1 MVGDLASIELA
12 RVVDEVC
19 LGVIRSAGIVRP
31 PVNALSVAESLGLT
45 VAWDER
51 QRGRARLIG
60 SNLAGSRRGMIL
72 LRPDPRQERRQ
83 WAVAHE
89 IGEHLAGHVFDRLGT
104 PVDEV
109 RPAERESV
117 ANLLSGRVLIPTV
130 WFAKDAARCSWDLA
144 TLKQRYETASHE
156 LIARRMLE
164 FAVPILI
171 TVFDQGQVTF
181 RRGNTLRKSPPLC
194 PDEICAQQRAQDT
207 GAAVVQHGEVA
218 VHAWPVHEA
227 HWKREIL
234 RTVMPEPEFP

>member
-1 MVGDLASIELA
+1 MVEDLASIEMA
-12 RVVDEVC
+12 RVLDEVC

-60 SNLAGSRRGMIL
+60 SNSAGSRRGMIL
-72 LRPDPRQERRQ
+72 LRPDPRQERLQ

-89 IGEHLAGHVFDRLGT
+89 IGEHLAGQVFDRLGT
-104 PVDEV
+104 PVNEV
-109 RPAERESV
+109 RPTERESV
-117 ANLLSGRVLIPTV
+117 ANLLSGRLLIPTV

-156 LIARRMLE
+156 LIARRMLD
-164 FAVPILI
+164 FADPILI

-194 PDEICAQQRAQDT
+194 TDEICAQQRAHDT
-207 GAAVVQHGEVA
+207 GATAMQHGEVA

-234 RTVMPEPEFP
+234 RTVLPELEFA

>member
-12 RVVDEVC
+12 HVLDEVC
-19 LGVIRSAGIVRP
+19 LGVIRTAGIVRP
-31 PVNALSVAESLGLT
+31 PINALTVAESLGLV

-51 QRGRARLIG
+51 QRGRARLVG
-60 SNLAGSRRGMIL
+60 SNSVGRWRGTIL

-89 IGEHLAGHVFDRLGT
+89 IGEHLAGQVFERLGT
-104 PVDEV
+104 PPDEV

-117 ANLLSGRVLIPTV
+117 ANLLSARLLIPTR

-144 TLKQRYETASHE
+144 TLKQRYDTASHE
-156 LIARRMLE
+156 LIARRMLD
-164 FAVPILI
+164 FAEPILI

-194 PDEICAQQRAQDT
+194 ADEISAQQQAHEAGT
-207 GAAVVQHGEVA
+207 PVVQQGKVA
-218 VHAWPVHEA
+218 VHAWPVHEEQ
-227 HWKREIL
+227 WKREIL
-234 RTVMPEPEFP
+234 RTVLPEVEFA